1 VEVAVISTSNP
12 VFTHAEEINAQDQ
25 SCGTQKSLYVRLN
38 IFPFA
43 LKVHP
48 RRSRHLSN
56 NLGLF
61 FNSSK
66 ADATTS
72 ALGISRSVAT

>member
-1 VEVAVISTSNP
+1 MRFFNRAD
-12 VFTHAEEINAQDQ
+12 EINAQDQ
-25 SCGTQKSLYVRLN
+25 RSRTQKSLFVLLN

-48 RRSRHLSN
+48 RRSLHFSN

-61 FNSSK
+61 FSSSN